1 MALPQID
8 EPGELAP
15 SQARSLTRIFLRRLG
30 ELEEGTE
37 QFQYVRNTL
46 IEMNQSLVRFAAGR
60 FRPRSGAEPEDIF
73 QVGVIGLIKAIDRF
87 DLGREVEFTTFA
99 LPYIRGE
106 IRRHFRD
113 ATWAVHVP
121 RRLQEL
127 RVDLARAHEHL
138 GAVLGREPAVAE
150 MAEHLGIGEYEV
162 AEAMTAA
169 NGYEAASLDGM
180 TTAGDHEDPAG
191 RPARGLADVWGEDDP
206 GYELFENCHALGPLL
221 RDLDTRERRILRMR
235 FGDEMTQQQI
245 GDTIGCSQMWVSRTL
260 SAIFDKLRRGLL
272 AEA

>member
-8 EPGELAP
+8 DPGRLAP
-15 SQARSLTRIFLRRLG
+15 SRARSLNRIFLGRLA

-37 QFQYVRNTL
+37 PYQYVRNTL

-60 FRPRSGAEPEDIF
+60 FRPRSGAEPDDIF
-73 QVGVIGLIKAIDRF
+73 QVGVVGLIKAVDRF
-87 DLGREVEFTTFA
+87 DLTREVEFTTFA

-138 GAVLGREPAVAE
+138 GAALGREPELTE
-150 MAEHLGIGEYEV
+150 MAEHLRISEFEV
-162 AEAMTAA
+162 AEAMAAA

-180 TTAGDHEDPAG
+180 VTGGDHEEPAG
-191 RPARGLADVWGEDDP
+191 RPTRGLADVWGEEDAR
-206 GYELFENCHALGPLL
+206 YELFENCHALGPLL
-221 RDLDTRERRILRMR
+221 RGLDTRERRILRMR
-235 FGDEMTQQQI
+235 FGQEMTQQQI
-245 GDTIGCSQMWVSRTL
+245 GETIGCSQMWVSRTL
-260 SAIFDKLRRGLL
+260 SAIFDKLRSDLL
-272 AEA
+272 AEV